1 MCLTTLGPGAT
12 NATTAVAYAHLAAF
26 PLLCITGQKPILK
39 SKQGA
44 FQIVDVVSMLRP
56 ITKFAKQV
64 HFSMLPSYCP
74 AHMHIIY
81 SSAPAIFNA
90 KEVEQTIGCTKMMHW
105 VGSMSIKMGT
115 HWRVKGGS
123 VTACH

>member
-26 PLLCITGQKPILK
+26 PMLCITGQKPILK

-64 HFSMLPSYCP
+64 HF
-74 AHMHIIY
+74 A
-81 SSAPAIFNA
+81 
-90 KEVEQTIGCTKMMHW
+90 
-105 VGSMSIKMGT
+105 
-115 HWRVKGGS
+115 
-123 VTACH
+123 ACHHLAAQPMCT

>member
-26 PLLCITGQKPILK
+26 PMLCITGQKPILK

-64 HFSMLPSYCP
+64 HWQHATEIHCQVL
-74 AHMHIIY
+74 
-81 SSAPAIFNA
+81 
-90 KEVEQTIGCTKMMHW
+90 V
-105 VGSMSIKMGT
+105 
-115 HWRVKGGS
+115 
-123 VTACH
+123 

>member
-26 PLLCITGQKPILK
+26 PMLCITGQKPILK

-64 HFSMLPSYCP
+64 HLQHATILLPSP
-74 AHMHIIY
+74 HAH
-81 SSAPAIFNA
+81 N
-90 KEVEQTIGCTKMMHW
+90 EQ
-105 VGSMSIKMGT
+105 
-115 HWRVKGGS
+115 
-123 VTACH
+123 